1 MTLDTTS
8 DGGPSYSASTYRPAY
23 GGANTQMQ
31 DKPRSRFRTILLMFV
46 IALLLGAA
54 ATVYGLS
61 YFGVLNAD
69 AQTLLGQESAVS
81 APEPAAAAVPATLAE
96 LPPMAGDSAAMLRI
110 LDLEDRLSRITV
122 QADMASGNAAR
133 AEGLLIAFATRR
145 ALDSGRSLGYL
156 DEQLQLRFGAAEP
169 EAVAIIREF
178 AQAPITREA
187 LLSELDNMAGT
198 LATNSD
204 EGFWAALTSEFSELF
219 VVRRAGTPSTAS
231 SQRLGRARRY
241 VEAGNMDAAIAEVEK
256 MPGAAKAEGWLDRAR
271 RYAKV
276 QAQLDILETA
286 AIFEPKMLRDTRGTV
301 VPTPS
306 PVPVRE
312 PAAVPL
318 P

>member
-1 MTLDTTS
+1 MTS
-8 DGGPSYSASTYRPAY
+8 DTGEATAQPPFTRTYSAPTPPVRS
-23 GGANTQMQ
+23 GGRMRNTL
-31 DKPRSRFRTILLMFV
+31 ILLAV
-46 IALLLGAA
+46 ALLAGAGM
-54 ATVYGLS
+54 TVYALS
-61 YFGVLNAD
+61 SFGVLNTD
-69 AQTLLGQESAVS
+69 AQAFLGQQAEVPPSSQPS
-81 APEPAAAAVPATLAE
+81 APATASLAE
-96 LPPMAGDSAAMLRI
+96 LPPMSSDSAAMLRI
-110 LDLEDRLSRITV
+110 IDLEDRLSRITV

-178 AQAPITREA
+178 AKEPITREA
-187 LLSELDNMAGT
+187 LLSELDNIAGT

-204 EGFWAALTSEFSELF
+204 DGFWANLQSELSELF

-231 SQRLGRARRY
+231 QQRLARARRY
-241 VEAGNMDAAIAEVEK
+241 VESGNIEAAIAEVEK
-256 MPGAAKAEGWLDRAR
+256 MPGAGKAEGWLDRAR

-276 QAQLDILETA
+276 QEQLDVLETA
-286 AIFEPKMLRDTRGTV
+286 AIFEPKMLRDTRGSV

-306 PVPVRE
+306 PVPSRA
-312 PAAVPL
+312 PAPASL

>member
-1 MTLDTTS
+1 
-8 DGGPSYSASTYRPAY
+8 
-23 GGANTQMQ
+23 
-31 DKPRSRFRTILLMFV
+31 
-46 IALLLGAA
+46 
-54 ATVYGLS
+54 
-61 YFGVLNAD
+61 
-69 AQTLLGQESAVS
+69 
-81 APEPAAAAVPATLAE
+81 
-96 LPPMAGDSAAMLRI
+96 MAGDSAAMLRI

-169 EAVAIIREF
+169 EAVATIREF

-204 EGFWAALTSEFSELF
+204 EGFWAAIGTEITELF

-231 SQRLGRARRY
+231 SQRLQRARRY
-241 VEAGNMDAAIAEVEK
+241 VEAGNLDAAIAEVEK
-256 MPGAAKAEGWLDRAR
+256 MPGAAKAAGWLDRAR

-276 QAQLDILETA
+276 QEQLDILETA
-286 AIFEPKMLRDTRGTV
+286 AIFEPKMLRDTRGSV

-306 PVPVRE
+306 PVPARE
-312 PAAVPL
+312 PTAVPL

>member
-1 MTLDTTS
+1 MTLDTTL
-8 DGGPSYSASTYRPAY
+8 DGGPTSSASTYRPSY
-23 GGANTQMQ
+23 GGTYGQSPE
-31 DKPRSRFRTILLMFV
+31 KPRRRFRTTLVLFL
-46 IALLLGAA
+46 IALLIGAG
-54 ATVYGLS
+54 ATVYALS
-61 YFGVLNAD
+61 YFGVLNRD
-69 AQTLLGQESAVS
+69 AQAFLGQEAAVS
-81 APEPAAAAVPATLAE
+81 APAPVAATTPATLAE
-96 LPPMAGDSAAMLRI
+96 IPPMAGDSAAMLRI

-169 EAVAIIREF
+169 EAVATIREF

-204 EGFWAALTSEFSELF
+204 EGFWAAIGTEITELF

-231 SQRLGRARRY
+231 SQPLQRARRY
-241 VEAGNMDAAIAEVEK
+241 VEAGNLDAAIAEVEK
-256 MPGAAKAEGWLDRAR
+256 MPGAAKAAGWLGRGR
-271 RYAKV
+271 RYGRV
-276 QAQLDILETA
+276 EERLDILETA
-286 AIFEPKMLRDTRGTV
+286 AIFEPKMLRDTRGSV

-306 PVPVRE
+306 PVPARAPV
-312 PAAVPL
+312 AVPL